1 MKISSRFFSF
11 IPIFVLVIIP
21 AIMILIAPFSALLLG
36 PWRWSGVLLIAL
48 GGAVLISTRRAIYQP
63 SQWDGSSYT
72 LPGAGEPN
80 QLVTNGPYRFVRHP
94 MVASVVLVLIG
105 ETLLTQSLML
115 ALWTAFIMVIG
126 IPIMVYVEEPRLEK
140 KFGDA
145 YRKYKKAVPRFIPK
159 LF

>member
-1 MKISSRFFSF
+1 MKISSWFFYF

-21 AIMILIAPFSALLLG
+21 AIMVLIDPFSALSLG
-36 PWRWSGVLLIAL
+36 LWRWSGVLFIVF

-63 SQWDGSSYT
+63 SQWDGTSYA
-72 LPGAGEPN
+72 LPGTGEPN

-94 MVASVVLVLIG
+94 MVASVILVLVG

-115 ALWTAFIMVIG
+115 ALWIAFVMVVG
-126 IPIMVYVEEPRLEK
+126 ILIMVYVEEPRLEK

-145 YRKYKKAVPRFIPK
+145 YRKYKKEVPRFIPK